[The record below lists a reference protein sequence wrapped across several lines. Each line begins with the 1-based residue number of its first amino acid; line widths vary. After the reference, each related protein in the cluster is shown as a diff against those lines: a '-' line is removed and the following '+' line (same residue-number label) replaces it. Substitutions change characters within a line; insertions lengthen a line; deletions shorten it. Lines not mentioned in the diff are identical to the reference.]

1 MLSKVVLI
9 LDKRKEL
16 STKYRRILEQN
27 GISAFVTSKIE
38 EGFELLYEYEPDLVL
53 ISDSIDLTL
62 DEACKKIRMLSYTS
76 RPIVI
81 TISKSDD
88 LQDKLKALE
97 AGADDYLS
105 EPIDSEE
112 FSARINAHLRRYYE
126 SYLNE
131 KTRLPDSKIS
141 LKIFNRILKENKN
154 WAALLIKINDFEYYK
169 EIYGELAADKMV
181 QTYTAIITSTLDETD
196 YLGELAYGEFLILTN
211 TYKAE
216 HIASFLTYAF
226 DTIVDKFYSDED
238 ANQGYIILRGDDNAG
253 KRITLVSTSI
263 GIISGEYKVYNSV
276 KTAINDLY
284 NTYKLARTK
293 PGSGFIMERP
303 KISAAD
309 AVKQKSYNNKIL
321 IIEPDAALNLLLKTS
336 AELQGYETEAI
347 TDFDKTFETIRNFSP
362 ALVILDAGADDSL
375 LGLTIAQKLK
385 KSSDYKNIKIIMSTV
400 VHDKKMIL
408 NTGADLYLPK
418 PYELINI
425 FSWAKKLIEEY
436 NFIG

>member
-16 STKYRRILEQN
+16 STKYKRILEQN
-27 GISAFVTSKIE
+27 GISAFVTSTVE
-38 EGFELLYEYEPDLVL
+38 EGIEFLYEYEPDMVI
-53 ISDSIDLTL
+53 ISDSVDSSL
-62 DEACKKIRMLSYTS
+62 DESCKKIRMLSYAS
-76 RPIVI
+76 RPII
-81 TISKSDD
+81 IALSKSDD
-88 LQDKLKALE
+88 LQDKLKTLD

-112 FSARINAHLRRYYE
+112 FSARINAHLRRYFE
-126 SYLNE
+126 SYINE

-141 LKIFNRILKENKN
+141 LKIFKRVLKENKN
-154 WAALLIKINDFEYYK
+154 WAALLIKINDFEFYK

-181 QTYTAIITSTLDETD
+181 QTYTAIITSSLDEND
-196 YLGELAYGEFLILTN
+196 YFGELSYGEFLILTN
-211 TYKAE
+211 SYKAE
-216 HIASFLTYAF
+216 KIASFLTYAF

-263 GIISGEYKVYNSV
+263 GIISGEYKSYSSV

-309 AVKQKSYNNKIL
+309 AIKQKNYNNKIL
-321 IIEPDAALNLLLKTS
+321 IIEPDSALNLLLKTS
-336 AELQGYETEAI
+336 AELQGFDAQAI
-347 TDFDKTFETIRNFSP
+347 TDFDKTFETVKDFSP
-362 ALVILDAGADDSL
+362 ALIILDAGTDDSL
-375 LGLTIAQKLK
+375 TGLTIAQKLK
-385 KSSDYKNIKIIMSTV
+385 KSMDYKNIKIIMSTV
-400 VHDKKMIL
+400 VHDKKLIL

-425 FSWAKKLIEEY
+425 FSWAQKLIEEY
-436 NFIG
+436 NTL

>member
-16 STKYRRILEQN
+16 STKYKRILEQN
-27 GISAFVTSKIE
+27 GISAFVTSTVE
-38 EGFELLYEYEPDLVL
+38 EGIEFLYEYEPDMVI
-53 ISDSIDLTL
+53 ISDSVDSSL
-62 DEACKKIRMLSYTS
+62 DESCKKIRMLSYAS
-76 RPIVI
+76 RPII
-81 TISKSDD
+81 IALSKSDD
-88 LQDKLKALE
+88 LQDKLKTLD
-97 AGADDYLS
+97 AGADDYLG

-112 FSARINAHLRRYYE
+112 FSARINAHLRRYFE
-126 SYLNE
+126 SYINE

-141 LKIFNRILKENKN
+141 LKMFKRVLKENKN
-154 WAALLIKINDFEYYK
+154 WAALLIKINDFEFYK

-181 QTYTAIITSTLDETD
+181 QTYTAIITSSLDEND
-196 YLGELAYGEFLILTN
+196 YFGELSYGEFLILTN
-211 TYKAE
+211 SYKAE
-216 HIASFLTYAF
+216 KIASFLTYAF

-263 GIISGEYKVYNSV
+263 GIISGEYKSYSSV

-309 AVKQKSYNNKIL
+309 AIKQKNYNNKIL
-321 IIEPDAALNLLLKTS
+321 IIEPDSALNLLLKTS
-336 AELQGYETEAI
+336 AELQGFDAQAI
-347 TDFDKTFETIRNFSP
+347 TDFDKTFETVKDFSP
-362 ALVILDAGADDSL
+362 ALIILDAGTDDSL
-375 LGLTIAQKLK
+375 TGLTIAQKLK
-385 KSSDYKNIKIIMSTV
+385 KSMDYKNIKIIMSTV
-400 VHDKKMIL
+400 VHDKKLIL

-425 FSWAKKLIEEY
+425 FSWAQKLIEEY
-436 NFIG
+436 NTL

>member
-1 MLSKVVLI
+1 
-9 LDKRKEL
+9 
-16 STKYRRILEQN
+16 
-27 GISAFVTSKIE
+27 
-38 EGFELLYEYEPDLVL
+38 
-53 ISDSIDLTL
+53 
-62 DEACKKIRMLSYTS
+62 
-76 RPIVI
+76 
-81 TISKSDD
+81 
-88 LQDKLKALE
+88 
-97 AGADDYLS
+97 
-105 EPIDSEE
+105 
-112 FSARINAHLRRYYE
+112 
-126 SYLNE
+126 
-131 KTRLPDSKIS
+131 
-141 LKIFNRILKENKN
+141 
-154 WAALLIKINDFEYYK
+154 
-169 EIYGELAADKMV
+169 
-181 QTYTAIITSTLDETD
+181 
-196 YLGELAYGEFLILTN
+196 
-211 TYKAE
+211 
-216 HIASFLTYAF
+216 
-226 DTIVDKFYSDED
+226 
-238 ANQGYIILRGDDNAG
+238 
-253 KRITLVSTSI
+253 
-263 GIISGEYKVYNSV
+263 
-276 KTAINDLY
+276 
-284 NTYKLARTK
+284 
-293 PGSGFIMERP
+293 MERP